1 MLAQFFVV
9 GSNDVIAMIMPRCV
23 KLNVYYISL
32 SLFSLIY
39 SGI

>member
-9 GSNDVIAMIMPRCV
+9 GSNDVIAMIMLCCV
-23 KLNVYYISL
+23 KLNVYYIIL

-39 SGI
+39 RGI

>member
-9 GSNDVIAMIMPRCV
+9 GSNDVIAMIMLCCV
-23 KLNVYYISL
+23 KLNVYYIIF

-39 SGI
+39 RGI